1 MELLRRDISMA
12 LIVQQEA
19 RYLDCEEA
27 YEQWL
32 WQEN

>member
-19 RYLDCEEA
+19 RCLDCEEA